1 MMPRPPDPGFFI
13 GYAKKVPPEIAQCA
27 LLVSVFFLLGL
38 VSASLAFSLSAQPP
52 GSGGYV
58 DELKGGRLSG
68 VLETLPYPILRV
80 PAQDGRGPR
89 AIMLSGQ
96 GKAGVANAADPLDG
110 HWAEVSGIFVKRGEL
125 DMLLV
130 GGRNGLAG
138 VEPPA
143 GAVQPQAP
151 VPLGRWRL
159 TGEICDGKCYA
170 GVMRP
175 GTGLAHKACANLC
188 ITGGVPPVFVTT
200 SPVEGHNF
208 LLMAGSDGGP
218 LPRALL
224 DQTGL
229 LIELEGEV
237 EQRDDIVIFKVETA
251 AKPGTGS

>member
-13 GYAKKVPPEIAQCA
+13 GYSKKVPPAIAQCA
-27 LLVSVFFLLGL
+27 LLFGVFFLVGL
-38 VSASLAFSLSAQPP
+38 LSASLALSLSAQNP

-58 DELKGGRLSG
+58 DELRGGRLTG
-68 VLETLPYPILRV
+68 FVEVLPYAILRV

-96 GKAGVANAADPLDG
+96 GKAGVAAEAGPRNG
-110 HWAEVSGIFVKRGEL
+110 QWAEVSGIFVKRGDL

-130 GGRNGLAG
+130 GGRAGLVGAD
-138 VEPPA
+138 PPMDA
-143 GAVQPQAP
+143 LQPKPP

-170 GVMRP
+170 GAMKP

-200 SPVEGHNF
+200 SPVEGRNF
-208 LLMAGSDGGP
+208 LLMAGPDGGP
-218 LPRALL
+218 LPRELL
-224 DQTGL
+224 DQTAM

-237 EQRDDIVIFKVETA
+237 EQRDDILIFRVDA
-251 AKPGTGS
+251 PAKHGGGS

>member
-1 MMPRPPDPGFFI
+1 MMQQPPDPGFFI
-13 GYAKKVPPEIAQCA
+13 GYSKKVPPAVAQCA
-27 LLVSVFFLLGL
+27 LLFAVFFLLGL
-38 VSASLAFSLSAQPP
+38 ASASLAFSLSTHNP

-80 PAQDGRGPR
+80 PAQDGQGPR

-96 GKAGVANAADPLDG
+96 GKSGVVNQADPLNG
-110 HWAEVSGIFVKRGEL
+110 QWAAVSGIFVKRGDL

-130 GGRNGLAG
+130 GGRPGLAG
-138 VEPPA
+138 TEPPA
-143 GAVQPQAP
+143 GASTPNAP
-151 VPLGRWRL
+151 VSLGRWRL

-170 GVMRP
+170 GAMRP

-200 SPVEGHNF
+200 SPVGGQNF

-218 LPRALL
+218 LPRDLL
-224 DQTGL
+224 DRTGL

-237 EQRDDIVIFKVETA
+237 EQRDDLLIFRVETT
-251 AKPGTGS
+251 AKAGVGS

>member
-13 GYAKKVPPEIAQCA
+13 GYSKKVPPAVAQCA
-27 LLVSVFFLLGL
+27 LLFAAFFVLGL
-38 VSASLAFSLSAQPP
+38 LSASLALSLSTQNP

-58 DELKGGRLSG
+58 DELRGGHLTG

-96 GKAGVANAADPLDG
+96 GKAGVAMAADPLQG
-110 HWAEVSGIFVKRGEL
+110 QWAKVSGIFVKRGDL

-130 GGRNGLAG
+130 GGRDGLAG
-138 VEPPA
+138 IEPPA
-143 GAVQPQAP
+143 GAFQPEAA

-170 GVMRP
+170 GAMRP
-175 GTGLAHKACANLC
+175 GTGLSHKACANLC

-200 SPVEGHNF
+200 SPVEGHEF
-208 LLMAGSDGGP
+208 LLMAGVDGGP

-224 DQTGL
+224 ERTGL
-229 LIELEGEV
+229 LIELEGEI
-237 EQRDDIVIFKVETA
+237 EQRDDLLIFRVDTSGKH
-251 AKPGTGS
+251 GMGS

>member
-1 MMPRPPDPGFFI
+1 MKPQPPDPGFFI
-13 GYAKKVPPEIAQCA
+13 GYSKKVPPVIAQCA
-27 LLVSVFFLLGL
+27 ILFGVFLFLGL
-38 VSASLAFSLSAQPP
+38 VSASLAFSLTTQNP

-96 GKAGVANAADPLDG
+96 GKAGVVNQADPLNG
-110 HWAEVSGIFVKRGEL
+110 QWAEVSGIFVKRGDL

-130 GGRNGLAG
+130 GGRPGLVGAEAP
-138 VEPPA
+138 VD
-143 GAVQPQAP
+143 AVQPTAP
-151 VPLGRWRL
+151 LPLGRWRL

-170 GVMRP
+170 GAMRP

-188 ITGGVPPVFVTT
+188 ITGGVPPVFVVT
-200 SPVEGHNF
+200 SPVEGHEF
-208 LLMAGSDGGP
+208 LLMAGADGGP
-218 LPRALL
+218 LPAELL
-224 DQTGL
+224 DLTAA

-237 EQRDDIVIFKVETA
+237 EQRDDLLIFRVDTPV
-251 AKPGTGS
+251 KPGLGS

>member
-1 MMPRPPDPGFFI
+1 M
-13 GYAKKVPPEIAQCA
+13 
-27 LLVSVFFLLGL
+27 LLFVVFFLLGL
-38 VSASLAFSLSAQPP
+38 AFASLAFSLSAQNP

-58 DELKGGRLSG
+58 DELQGGRLAG
-68 VLETLPYPILRV
+68 VLEMLPYPILRV
-80 PAQDGRGPR
+80 PARDGRGPR

-96 GKAGVANAADPLDG
+96 GKAGVAKDADPLNG
-110 HWAEVSGIFVKRGEL
+110 QWAEVSGIFVKRGDL

-130 GGRNGLAG
+130 GGNPGLASATSP
-138 VEPPA
+138 VEAIQPA
-143 GAVQPQAP
+143 AP
-151 VPLGRWRL
+151 VSLGRWRL

-170 GVMRP
+170 GAMRP

-224 DQTGL
+224 NRTGL
-229 LIELEGEV
+229 LIELDGEV
-237 EQRDDIVIFKVETA
+237 EQRDDILIFRVKMP
-251 AKPGTGS
+251 AKREMGS

>member
-13 GYAKKVPPEIAQCA
+13 GYSKKVPPVVAQCV
-27 LLVSVFFLLGL
+27 LLFGVFFLLGL
-38 VSASLAFSLSAQPP
+38 VTASLAFSLSTPNP

-58 DELKGGRLSG
+58 DELRGGHLTG

-80 PAQDGRGPR
+80 PGQNGSGPR

-96 GKAGVANAADPLDG
+96 GKAGVAKDADPLAG
-110 HWAEVSGIFVKRGEL
+110 QWAQVSGIFVKRGDL

-130 GGRNGLAG
+130 GGRDGLVG
-138 VEPPA
+138 VEPPKDA
-143 GAVQPQAP
+143 PQPKAA

-170 GVMRP
+170 GAMRP

-200 SPVEGHNF
+200 SPVEGHKF
-208 LLMAGSDGGP
+208 LLMAGIDGGP
-218 LPRALL
+218 LPPALL
-224 DQTGL
+224 DRTGL

-237 EQRDDIVIFKVETA
+237 EQRDDLLIFRVEPTA
-251 AKPGTGS
+251 TREVGS